1 MLEGS
6 RRTGLDWPADAVA
19 QRSHRRSLRGRH
31 GDTERI
37 HLARGLRTHRNEKE
51 QTMQVDPVT
60 VEVIRNAFVSIAS
73 QMNNNLARSAYTP
86 IIYEMKDCSV
96 GLFNAKGQLLG
107 QAPGLPIFL
116 GSLEVAI
123 EVTTKHFGG
132 PEIYRPGDVYAV
144 NDSYLVGSHLN
155 DINVFSPIFYE
166 GELVGF
172 GATKAHWMDIG
183 SKDPGQSMDATTIYQ
198 EGYRIGP
205 THLYREGVPQ
215 KGVLDFLM
223 RNSRLPRSVWGD
235 MHAQIAACRTGER
248 QLADLL
254 KRFGTETVDEA
265 AELIFDQ
272 CEDLDRRAVAAIPD
286 GVYRTEGV
294 MDSWGPGGDPVE
306 VKVAITVDG
315 DEMTLDLDGS
325 AGQTPG
331 CMNCGFAQTIA
342 AARLAYKLLINP
354 EHHVTGGTF
363 RNLDVIAPE
372 RSVFDAREP
381 AACQYYYPHLGLM
394 IDLFIRAL
402 APVMPD
408 KVVGGQPAD
417 AMNILFVGTDAA
429 GDEFFSGE
437 ATAVGWGAYQGGDGT
452 NGLINYGGG
461 DLKNIPVEVFESRYP
476 VRIHSYRLRADSGGS
491 GRWRGGLGV
500 EREYEVLGEDIT
512 VSTWFERTLT
522 PGWGLFDAEAGA
534 VTECTMTYDGKTEDL
549 MKVNRK
555 PSPRGTR
562 IRVATGGG
570 GGYGHPGEREPGL
583 HEEDVID
590 GYVTA

>member
-1 MLEGS
+1 M
-6 RRTGLDWPADAVA
+6 P
-19 QRSHRRSLRGRH
+19 
-31 GDTERI
+31 
-37 HLARGLRTHRNEKE
+37 
-51 QTMQVDPVT
+51 VDPVT
-60 VEVIRNAFVSIAS
+60 VEVIRNAFISIAS
-73 QMNNNLARSAYTP
+73 QMNNNLARAAYTP

-96 GLFNAKGQLLG
+96 GLYNTKGQLLG

-123 EVTTKHFGG
+123 EVTTEHFGG

-155 DINVFSPIFYE
+155 DINVFSPIFTD

-183 SKDPGQSMDATTIYQ
+183 SKDPGQAMDSTTIYQ

-205 THLYREGVPQ
+205 THLYREGEPQ
-215 KGVLDFLM
+215 TGVLEFLM
-223 RNSRLPRSVWGD
+223 RNSRLPDSVWGD

-248 QLADLL
+248 QFTELI
-254 KRFGTETVDEA
+254 KRFGRDVVEEA
-265 AELIFDQ
+265 AEEIFAQ
-272 CEDLDRRAVAAIPD
+272 SEELDRKAVADIPD
-286 GVYRTEGV
+286 GVYRAEGV
-294 MDSWGPGGDPVE
+294 MDSWGPGGDPVP
-306 VKVAITVDG
+306 VKVALTVEG
-315 DEMTLDLDGS
+315 DEMILDLDGS
-325 AGQTPG
+325 SHQTPG

-354 EHHVTGGTF
+354 EQHVTGGTF
-363 RNLDVIAPE
+363 RNLQVLAPE

-402 APVMPD
+402 APVLPD

-417 AMNILFVGTDAA
+417 AMNILFIGTDQN
-429 GDEFFSGE
+429 GNQFFSGE

-476 VRIHSYRLRADSGGS
+476 VRIHSYALRNDSGGD
-491 GRWRGGLGV
+491 GRWRGGLGI
-500 EREYEVLGEDIT
+500 EREYEVLGDDIT

-522 PGWGLFDAEAGA
+522 PGWGLFGGGPGA
-534 VTECTMTYDGKTEDL
+534 VTECTLSHDGRVEDL
-549 MKVNRK
+549 MKTNRK
-555 PSPRGTR
+555 PAPKGSR
-562 IRVATGGG
+562 ITVATGGG
-570 GGYGHPGEREPGL
+570 GGYGDPDERETVD
-583 HEEDVID
+583 HEQDLVD
-590 GYVTA
+590 GYVTG

>member
-1 MLEGS
+1 
-6 RRTGLDWPADAVA
+6 
-19 QRSHRRSLRGRH
+19 
-31 GDTERI
+31 
-37 HLARGLRTHRNEKE
+37 
-51 QTMQVDPVT
+51 MQMDPVT

-96 GLFNAKGQLLG
+96 GLFDAKGRLLG

-123 EVTTKHFGG
+123 HVTTEHFGG
-132 PEIYRPGDVYAV
+132 PEIYQPGDVYAV

-155 DINVFSPIFYE
+155 DVNIISPIFFE
-166 GELVGF
+166 GDLVGF

-183 SKDPGQSMDATTIYQ
+183 AKDPSQAMDSTSIYQ

-205 THLYREGVPQ
+205 THLYRAGEPEQ
-215 KGVLDFLM
+215 GVLEFLM
-223 RNSRLPRSVWGD
+223 RNSRLPQSVWGD
-235 MHAQIAACRTGER
+235 LHAQIAACRTGER

-254 KRFGTETVDEA
+254 KRFGRETVEA
-265 AELIFDQ
+265 AAEVIFDQ
-272 CEDLDRRAVAAIPD
+272 CEELDREAVAAIPD
-286 GVYRTEGV
+286 GEYTAEGV
-294 MDSWGPGGDPVE
+294 MDSWGPGGDPVH
-306 VKVAITVDG
+306 VQVAITVEG
-315 DEMTLDLDGS
+315 DEVVLDLDGS
-325 AGQTPG
+325 AAQTPG

-354 EHHVTGGTF
+354 EHSVTAGTF
-363 RNLDVIAPE
+363 RNLEVRAPE
-372 RSVFDAREP
+372 ASVFDAREP

-402 APVMPD
+402 APVLPD
-408 KVVGGQPAD
+408 KVVGGQAAD
-417 AMNILFVGTDAA
+417 PMNILFTGFDPETKEQFV
-429 GDEFFSGE
+429 SGE
-437 ATAVGWGAYQGGDGT
+437 ATAVGWGAYRGGDGT

-476 VRIHSYRLRADSGGS
+476 VRIHSYALRPDSGGV
-491 GRWRGGLGV
+491 GRWRGGLGI
-500 EREYEVLGEDIT
+500 EREYEVLADDVT

-522 PGWGLFDAEAGA
+522 PGWGLFGGGAGT
-534 VTECTMTYDGKTEDL
+534 VTEVTMTEGDTTIDL
-549 MKVNRK
+549 LKVNQK
-555 PSPRGTR
+555 PAPPGSR

-570 GGYGHPGEREPGL
+570 GGYGDPAERDPAL
-583 HEEDVID
+583 HDEDVVD